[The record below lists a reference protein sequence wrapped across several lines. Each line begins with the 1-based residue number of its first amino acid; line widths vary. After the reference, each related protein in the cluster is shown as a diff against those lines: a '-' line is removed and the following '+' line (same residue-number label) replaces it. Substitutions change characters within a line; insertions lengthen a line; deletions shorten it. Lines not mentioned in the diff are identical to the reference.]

1 MRYLEDLGLQVLL
14 ASPGANLP
22 TLTAFLHRYYQILRD
37 ANLNTVMLEG
47 RDLNQKDRDL
57 MRSDLLEFNPH
68 LLDAERDLMA
78 QERIGAAP

>member
-1 MRYLEDLGLQVLL
+1 
-14 ASPGANLP
+14 
-22 TLTAFLHRYYQILRD
+22 
-37 ANLNTVMLEG
+37 MLEG